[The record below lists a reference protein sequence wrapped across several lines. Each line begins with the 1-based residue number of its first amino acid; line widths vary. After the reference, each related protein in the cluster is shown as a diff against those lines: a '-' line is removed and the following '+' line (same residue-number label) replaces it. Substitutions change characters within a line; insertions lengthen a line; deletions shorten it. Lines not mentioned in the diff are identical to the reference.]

1 MAVMANQACMVF
13 DFFCCSSPGILRQPL
28 HLARER
34 ETFWYLF
41 RLCTP
46 YGSRASLTGEE
57 EEEERRRRRRKKM
70 TIFDFFKIRLLSFCT
85 AELKSEDIFVL
96 RRVRAFS
103 GYSFCWLNP
112 QTTCL
117 LPLPIVLS
125 KHFNHPHPYI
135 EIATAISDSTYGTRQ
150 KKVSGLSV
158 STSKVHT
165 VLPTVLRTLRY
176 PAIRAQFCGRSMF
189 HVKKSL

>member
-1 MAVMANQACMVF
+1 MIKHRHICGGNGQPSMHGF
-13 DFFCCSSPGILRQPL
+13 RPFFCSLPGILRQAL
-28 HLARER
+28 HLTRER

-46 YGSRASLTGEE
+46 YGSRVSLTGEE

-117 LPLPIVLS
+117 
-125 KHFNHPHPYI
+125 F
-135 EIATAISDSTYGTRQ
+135 TR
-150 KKVSGLSV
+150 
-158 STSKVHT
+158 T
-165 VLPTVLRTLRY
+165 VKTFQP
-176 PAIRAQFCGRSMF
+176 PS
-189 HVKKSL
+189 SLHRDCYRNL

>member
-1 MAVMANQACMVF
+1 MAVMANKACMVF
-13 DFFCCSSPGILRQPL
+13 DFLFCSSPGILRQPL

-46 YGSRASLTGEE
+46 YGSRVSLIEE
-57 EEEERRRRRRKKM
+57 EEEEEEEIRRRGRRKKM

-85 AELKSEDIFVL
+85 AELKSEDIFVV

-103 GYSFCWLNP
+103 EYSFCWLNP

-117 LPLPIVLS
+117 FTLA
-125 KHFNHPHPYI
+125 YC
-135 EIATAISDSTYGTRQ
+135 
-150 KKVSGLSV
+150 
-158 STSKVHT
+158 T
-165 VLPTVLRTLRY
+165 VKTFQP
-176 PAIRAQFCGRSMF
+176 PS
-189 HVKKSL
+189 SLHRDCYRNL

>member
-1 MAVMANQACMVF
+1 MAVMAKQKKTNKKKKHAWF
-13 DFFCCSSPGILRQPL
+13 STFFFFSSPGILRQPL

-46 YGSRASLTGEE
+46 YGSRVSLTGEE
-57 EEEERRRRRRKKM
+57 EERRRRRKKM

-85 AELKSEDIFVL
+85 PELKSEDIFVL

-117 LPLPIVLS
+117 
-125 KHFNHPHPYI
+125 FNHPHPYI
-135 EIATAISDSTYGTRQ
+135 EIATAISDIY
-150 KKVSGLSV
+150 VN
-158 STSKVHT
+158 
-165 VLPTVLRTLRY
+165 
-176 PAIRAQFCGRSMF
+176 I
-189 HVKKSL
+189 

>member
-1 MAVMANQACMVF
+1 MVF
-13 DFFCCSSPGILRQPL
+13 DFFVCSSPGILRQPL

-46 YGSRASLTGEE
+46 YGSRVSLTGEE
-57 EEEERRRRRRKKM
+57 EEEEEEERRRRRKKM

-85 AELKSEDIFVL
+85 AELKSEDMFVL
-96 RRVRAFS
+96 RTVRAFR

-117 LPLPIVLS
+117 FTLLS

-135 EIATAISDSTYGTRQ
+135 EIATPISDIVNYVAWFNTLAL
-150 KKVSGLSV
+150 VLSIPLFLP
-158 STSKVHT
+158 
-165 VLPTVLRTLRY
+165 VLICCVY
-176 PAIRAQFCGRSMF
+176 
-189 HVKKSL
+189 

>member
-1 MAVMANQACMVF
+1 MRYICRDDNGGNGQPSMHGF
-13 DFFCCSSPGILRQPL
+13 RLYFCSLPGILRQPL

-41 RLCTP
+41 HYVRLMVLEL
-46 YGSRASLTGEE
+46 ASLE
-57 EEEERRRRRRKKM
+57 KKKKKKENDD
-70 TIFDFFKIRLLSFCT
+70 FDFFKIRLLSFCT

-117 LPLPIVLS
+117 FTLA
-125 KHFNHPHPYI
+125 YC
-135 EIATAISDSTYGTRQ
+135 
-150 KKVSGLSV
+150 
-158 STSKVHT
+158 T
-165 VLPTVLRTLRY
+165 VKTFQP
-176 PAIRAQFCGRSMF
+176 PS
-189 HVKKSL
+189 SLHRDCYRNL